1 MPKGRG
7 PLSQKQRERI
17 NAQELDP
24 NFKFEVAKE
33 RGGELVVRCFA
44 CGTCSAS
51 CPVRQVNDRFN
62 PRRIIHMVLLG
73 LKEQVLT
80 DDFVWLCAGC
90 FSCQERCPQ
99 GVKIGDL
106 MTALRN
112 IAVREGHIHPSFT
125 AQMELLGKAGRL
137 MEIGDYENKKRGR
150 LGLPPIRQEA
160 SEVCE
165 LLKKSGVL
173 AADEETDGEKRQ
185 K

>member
-1 MPKGRG
+1 M
-7 PLSQKQRERI
+7 SQRAREKI
-17 NAQELDP
+17 DADQLDP

-33 RGGELVVRCFA
+33 RGGELIVRCFA

-125 AQMELLGKAGRL
+125 AQIVLLGKAGRL
-137 MEIGDYENKKRGR
+137 MEIGDFENKKRGR
-150 LGLPPIRQEA
+150 LGLPPMRQDA
-160 SEVCE
+160 SEVCA
-165 LLKKSGVL
+165 LLERSGIL
-173 AADEETDGEKRQ
+173 SPDERKNRDKEPK
-185 K
+185 

>member
-1 MPKGRG
+1 MNQQEK
-7 PLSQKQRERI
+7 ERI
-17 NAQELDP
+17 VADQLDP
-24 NFKFEVAKE
+24 YFKLEVAKE
-33 RGGELVVRCFA
+33 PGGEMIVRCFA

-80 DDFVWLCAGC
+80 NDFVWLCAGC

-112 IAVREGHIHPSFT
+112 IAVREGHVHPSFT

-137 MEIGDYENKKRGR
+137 LEIGDFENKKRSR
-150 LGLPPIRQEA
+150 FGLPPIRQDA
-160 SEVCE
+160 SEVC
-165 LLKKSGVL
+165 LLLEKSGVL
-173 AADEETDGEKRQ
+173 SPQERKGQDQ
-185 K
+185 KGK

>member
-1 MPKGRG
+1 M
-7 PLSQKQRERI
+7 SQGEKERI
-17 NAQELDP
+17 AVDGLDP
-24 NFKFEVAKE
+24 DFKFEVARE
-33 RGGELVVRCFA
+33 PGGELIVRCFA

-73 LKEQVLT
+73 LKEKVLT

-137 MEIGDYENKKRGR
+137 MEIGDFENKKRAR
-150 LGLPPIRQEA
+150 FGLPAIRQDA
-160 SEVCE
+160 SEVC
-165 LLKKSGVL
+165 LLLEKSGVL
-173 AADEETDGEKRQ
+173 SPQNEKEQDEKV

>member
-1 MPKGRG
+1 
-7 PLSQKQRERI
+7 LSQEKRERI
-17 NAQELDP
+17 TADKLDP
-24 NFKFEVAKE
+24 KFKDQVARE
-33 RGGELVVRCFA
+33 RGGEMIVRCFA

-51 CPVRQVNDRFN
+51 CPVRQANDRFN

-73 LKEQVLT
+73 LKDEVLS

-125 AQMELLGKAGRL
+125 AQMNLLGKAGRL
-137 MEIGDYENKKRGR
+137 MEIGDFENKKRGR
-150 LGLPPIRQEA
+150 FKLPPIQQDA
-160 SEVCE
+160 AEVRA
-165 LLKKSGVL
+165 LLEKCGVL
-173 AADEETDGEKRQ
+173 QPEEAQDKGGDEE
-185 K
+185 

>member
-1 MPKGRG
+1 M
-7 PLSQKQRERI
+7 SQQERERI
-17 NAQELDP
+17 TAEKLDP

-33 RGGELVVRCFA
+33 RGGELIVRCFA

-51 CPVRQVNDRFN
+51 CPVRWVNDRFN

-73 LKEQVLT
+73 LKDQVLT
-80 DDFVWLCAGC
+80 EDFVWLCAGC

-137 MEIGDYENKKRGR
+137 MEIGDFENKKRGR
-150 LGLPPIRQEA
+150 LGLPSIKQDA
-160 SEVCE
+160 SEVRV
-165 LLKKSGVL
+165 LLEKSGVL
-173 AADEETDGEKRQ
+173 SPDEGKEGEK
-185 K
+185 KEK

>member
-1 MPKGRG
+1 M
-7 PLSQKQRERI
+7 SQPVREKI
-17 NAQELDP
+17 AADQLDP
-24 NFKFEVAKE
+24 NFKLEVARE
-33 RGGELVVRCFA
+33 PGGELIARCFA

-73 LKEQVLT
+73 LREQVLT

-112 IAVREGHIHPSFT
+112 IAVRERHIHPSFT

-137 MEIGDYENKKRGR
+137 MEIGDFENKKRGR
-150 LGLPPIRQEA
+150 FNLPPIRQDA
-160 SEVCE
+160 SEVH
-165 LLKKSGVL
+165 LLLEKSGVL
-173 AADEETDGEKRQ
+173 SSEEEDRDEKGK
-185 K
+185 